1 VEWCNEFVTAN
12 ATLKCELLVKVQEI
26 VLGSCIELAE
36 EFLEPVLSLAHDQ
49 NQEVRKQVVSF
60 IEQIWYV
67 GQSISFTDPKILHP

>member
-1 VEWCNEFVTAN
+1 MTAN

-26 VLGSCIELAE
+26 VLSSCVELAE

-60 IEQIWYV
+60 IEQIWWV
-67 GQSISFTDPKILHP
+67 HILEIYNYTKYNHFRFQ